1 MTAQARRARIKAV
14 DVAVAG
20 LLLLFGLV
28 GTGPAGANQPEVSV
42 PAEPLAYVLV
52 GIAAVML
59 AAWRRFPAQVF
70 VAIGV
75 VIAVYLSQ
83 GYPFGPILFTG
94 ALAAGGLAARR
105 PMRLVLVL
113 AAFDVVVVGIALAVR
128 TTAVGSA
135 GWFSVLTILLALTVW
150 VALPI
155 AIGVAVRVRREAG
168 VRVRSEQARRAVSEE
183 RLRMAQEVHDV
194 VGHGLAV
201 IAMQAGAGLHV
212 LDRNPEK
219 AREALQA
226 IQATSRES
234 LDGLRAELAALRG
247 DTADDESGPDVSPRA
262 PRVGLA
268 DIDRLVQR
276 VRSGGLDVRLERDE
290 PTTPL
295 SPEVELAAYR
305 IVQESLT
312 NVLKHAGP
320 RATASVRVRLTRGRV
335 LVEIADTGDGPP
347 SGTVDEGSGI
357 AGMRVRVQELGGSLE
372 VVSRPGGGVQVTA
385 SLPATIGAEEVA
397 P

>member
-1 MTAQARRARIKAV
+1 MTAQARQVRIHLV
-14 DVAVAG
+14 DVVVAG
-20 LLLLFGLV
+20 VLLLFGLV
-28 GTGPAGANQPEVSV
+28 GTGPAGANQAEVSV
-42 PAEPLAYVLV
+42 PPDPFAYVLV
-52 GIAAVML
+52 VVAAAML
-59 AAWRRFPAQVF
+59 VAWRRLPAQVF
-70 VAIGV
+70 VAIGL
-75 VIAVYLSQ
+75 VIAVYLAR
-83 GYPFGPILFTG
+83 GYPFGPVLFTG
-94 ALAAGGLAARR
+94 ILAAGGLAARR
-105 PMRLVLVL
+105 PLRLVVSL
-113 AAFDVVVVGIALAVR
+113 AAVDVVVVGVALVVR
-128 TTAVGSA
+128 ATVVGSV
-135 GWFSVLTILLALTVW
+135 GWFSVVAILLALTVW
-150 VALPI
+150 VALPV
-155 AIGVAVRVRREAG
+155 AIGVAMRVRREAG

-201 IAMQAGAGLHV
+201 IAMQAGAGLHI

-247 DTADDESGPDVSPRA
+247 DAAEDEGGPDTSPRT
-262 PRVGLA
+262 PRAGLA
-268 DIDRLVQR
+268 DIERLVQR
-276 VRSGGLDVRLERDE
+276 VRSGGLDVRLEQDD

-320 RATASVRVRLTRGRV
+320 AATARVRIRLAHGRV
-335 LVEIADTGDGPP
+335 LLDVSDTGDGLPA
-347 SGTVDEGSGI
+347 GKVDEGSGI
-357 AGMRVRVQELGGSLE
+357 GGMRVRARELGGSLE
-372 VVSRPGGGVQVTA
+372 VLSRPGGGVQVTA

>member
-1 MTAQARRARIKAV
+1 VSR
-14 DVAVAG
+14 
-20 LLLLFGLV
+20 
-28 GTGPAGANQPEVSV
+28 PAGPF
-42 PAEPLAYVLV
+42 AYVLV
-52 GIAAVML
+52 VIAAALLV
-59 AAWRRFPAQVF
+59 AWRRFPAQVF
-70 VAIGV
+70 VAVGV

-83 GYPFGPILFTG
+83 GYPFGPILISG
-94 ALAAGGLAARR
+94 VLAAGGVAARR
-105 PMRLVLVL
+105 PLRVVLAL
-113 AAFDVVVVGIALAVR
+113 AAFDVVVVGVGLAVR
-128 TTAVGSA
+128 HAVVGSA
-135 GWFSVLTILLALTVW
+135 GWFSVLAILLALTVW
-150 VALPI
+150 IALPV

-168 VRVRSEQARRAVSEE
+168 VRVRSEQSRRAVSEE
-183 RLRMAQEVHDV
+183 RLRIAQEVHDV

-212 LDRNPEK
+212 LDRDPEK

-247 DTADDESGPDVSPRA
+247 DTTAEESAADASPRT

-268 DIDRLVQR
+268 DIERLVQR
-276 VRSGGLDVRLERDE
+276 VRSGGLDVRLELDD
-290 PTTPL
+290 PTTSL

-305 IVQESLT
+305 VVQESLT

-320 RATASVRVRLTRGRV
+320 AATARVRVRLTRDKV
-335 LVEIADTGDGPP
+335 LVEVADTGDGLP
-347 SGTVDEGSGI
+347 SGALDEGSGI
-357 AGMRVRVQELGGSLE
+357 AGMRARVRELGGSLE
-372 VVSRPGGGVQVTA
+372 VASRPSGGVVVTA

>member
-1 MTAQARRARIKAV
+1 MTALAGRARIKAV
-14 DVAVAG
+14 DVAVGG

-28 GTGPAGANQPEVSV
+28 GTGPAGANQPEVSL
-42 PAEPLAYVLV
+42 PPEPFAYVLV
-52 GIAAVML
+52 GIAAALLV
-59 AAWRRFPAQVF
+59 AWRRFPAQVF

-94 ALAAGGLAARR
+94 VLAAGGLAARR
-105 PMRLVLVL
+105 PMRLVLTL

-168 VRVRSEQARRAVSEE
+168 VRVRSERARRAVSEE

-247 DTADDESGPDVSPRA
+247 DAPDDEAGPDASPRT

-268 DIDRLVQR
+268 DIERLVQR
-276 VRSGGLDVRLERDE
+276 VRSGGLDVRLEQDD
-290 PTTPL
+290 PPTPL

-320 RATASVRVRLTRGRV
+320 TATAAVRVRLTRGRV
-335 LVEIADTGDGPP
+335 LLEIADTGDGPP
-347 SGTVDEGSGI
+347 SGTADEGSGI
-357 AGMRVRVQELGGSLE
+357 GGMRARVQELGGSLD
-372 VVSRPGGGVQVTA
+372 VVARPGGGVQVTA